1 MSTIRKQSIIGSII
15 AVIGV
20 VVGFLNSG
28 WLQPKILEVEQ
39 IGVLRYILSLSAL
52 VSVFSGMGVG
62 AILLRYIPLAH
73 KNGYHKQL
81 SAIFAIILFVGQLL
95 GLLGLVIYLN
105 YWQEKLNSQWFMHV
119 YLLYSVGFVFSSL
132 SSFLSAKSLVSH
144 TLFVREICIKLGF
157 VISLVAVYLF
167 SFSFEMFLTFVEISY
182 VLSIV
187 LILFF
192 LIKFKKTVMPSFNFS
207 SSNIPLKAIGGLALF
222 SVLSGSVGVFT
233 KEIDILMVTRL
244 IDFEATGIYSIM
256 LFFGVLVS
264 IPSRGLQGISSVKIG
279 EAWADDNV
287 SFLND
292 LYKKTA
298 QNQLIVAGFVFVMLI
313 GNLFTVF
320 DILPKGDVFS
330 KGLWVVFWLGLA
342 QLVDMASGVSGEL
355 LYYSKHYKYGFYF
368 STLLLVSLVGFN
380 FLFIPIY
387 GISGAAFAT
396 FLSQVL
402 NNFARWFFLRKF
414 YNLQPFNNQYLRL
427 LLFTV
432 FMISFALLVR
442 EYLVGVNFIVASIIM
457 SVPIVVLYFILVR
470 RTNLAPDLKER
481 IKVYEQKLGLFKVK

>member
-15 AVIGV
+15 AVVGV

-39 IGVLRYILSLSAL
+39 IGILRYILSLSAL

-62 AILLRYIPLAH
+62 AILLRYIPLAQ
-73 KNGYHKQL
+73 KNGYQKQL
-81 SAIFAIILFVGQLL
+81 SAIFAIILFLGQIL
-95 GLLGLVIYLN
+95 GLFGLAVYLN
-105 YWQEKLNSQWFMHV
+105 FWQEKLGAQWYVHV
-119 YLLYSVGFVFSSL
+119 YLLYSVGFMFSSL
-132 SSFLSAKSLVSH
+132 AAFLSAKSLVSH
-144 TLFVREICIKLGF
+144 TLFVREICVKLGF
-157 VISLVAVYLF
+157 VLSLVAVYLF
-167 SFSFEMFLTFVEISY
+167 HFSFEAFLSFVEISY
-182 VLSIV
+182 VLSV
-187 LILFF
+187 GLILFF
-192 LIKFKKTVMPSFNFS
+192 LFKFKKIVVPSFDFS
-207 SSNIPLKAIGGLALF
+207 SSQIPLKAIGGLALF
-222 SVLSGSVGVFT
+222 SVMSGSVGVFT

-279 EAWADDNV
+279 EAWADNNV

-292 LYKKTA
+292 LYRKTA

-313 GNLFTVF
+313 GNLFTIF

-342 QLVDMASGVSGEL
+342 QLIDMASGVSGEL

-380 FLFIPIY
+380 FLFIPMY

-402 NNFARWFFLRKF
+402 NNFARWFYLRKF
-414 YNLQPFNNQYLRL
+414 YNLQPFNSHYLRL
-427 LLFTV
+427 FLFTV
-432 FMISFALLVR
+432 LMILYALVVR
-442 EYLVGVNFIVASIIM
+442 GYLVDLHFVVAGIVM
-457 SVPIVVLYFILVR
+457 CVPIVVLYFLLVR
-470 RTNLAPDLKER
+470 QTNLAPDLKER
-481 IKVYEQKLGLFKVK
+481 IKVYEQKLGFGKVK

>member
-73 KNGYHKQL
+73 KNGYQKQL
-81 SAIFAIILFVGQLL
+81 SAIFAIILFVGQLV

-105 YWQEKLNSQWFMHV
+105 YWQEKLNARWFMHV
-119 YLLYSVGFVFSSL
+119 YLMYSVGFIFSTL
-132 SSFLSAKSLVSH
+132 SSFLSANSLVSH
-144 TLFVREICIKLGF
+144 TLFLREIVIKLGF
-157 VISLVAVYLF
+157 VLSLIAMYLF

-182 VLSIV
+182 AISILLVLGF
-187 LILFF
+187 LF
-192 LIKFKKTVMPSFNFS
+192 KFNKVVVPSLKFS
-207 SSNIPLKAIGGLALF
+207 TSNIPLKAIGGLALY
-222 SVLSGSVGVFT
+222 SVLSGSVGILT
-233 KEIDILMVTRL
+233 KEIDILMVTRF
-244 IDFEATGIYSIM
+244 IDFEATGIYGTM

-279 EAWADDNV
+279 EAWANDNLP
-287 SFLND
+287 FLND

-298 QNQLIVAGFVFVMLI
+298 QSQIVVAGFVFVMLI
-313 GNLFTVF
+313 GNLLTVF
-320 DILPKGDVFS
+320 EILPKGEVFS

-368 STLLLVSLVGFN
+368 STLLLVCLVGFN
-380 FLFIPIY
+380 FVFIPIY
-387 GISGAAFAT
+387 GINGAAFAT
-396 FLSQVL
+396 FLSQVI

-414 YNLQPFNNQYLRL
+414 YGLQPFNVQYLKTL
-427 LLFTV
+427 VFTLV
-432 FMISFALLVR
+432 MIIAVLIARKWLVDMHFVAAGLIMSLPIICAYFVLVR
-442 EYLVGVNFIVASIIM
+442 F
-457 SVPIVVLYFILVR
+457 
-470 RTNLAPDLKER
+470 TQLAPDLNER
-481 IKVYEQKLGLFKVK
+481 LLVYEAKLGLTKE